1 MAFGEE
7 LDFIIIMVGHYRGHR
22 LVAYIYPP
30 ANNILRQDMLAVRIG
45 ITSPESVH
53 HTLPRRPA
61 GGGGGGGE
69 GLNTQQRMGHDS
81 TCI

>member
-1 MAFGEE
+1 MAFVEE
-7 LDFIIIMVGHYRGHR
+7 LDFIIIMVGHYRGHC

-61 GGGGGGGE
+61 GGGGGGGGGGGVE
-69 GLNTQQRMGHDS
+69 YTATHGT
-81 TCI
+81 